1 MRSCFLLWNTNGTFN
16 PFPQFFFFFIF
27 WAAWL
32 LLLFTSLA
40 VILCPGMLLP
50 LVNFLSRRA
59 VHTPCRMS
67 SLHTYSVFA
76 RSTPLQPKTP
86 HAGCLL
92 SQKLNLHTSTIQPFK
107 KSKNPGYSSVTQT
120 VNSCPELTLQHTSQT
135 TDRRRSQRWPQ
146 PCPEQGTLP
155 ALTHSLYL

>member
-1 MRSCFLLWNTNGTFN
+1 MALLIHFLN
-16 PFPQFFFFFIF
+16 FFFLSSELLDCFSCSLLQQSFFV
-27 WAAWL
+27 
-32 LLLFTSLA
+32 LA
-40 VILCPGMLLP
+40 CS
-50 LVNFLSRRA
+50 FLSRRA

-135 TDRRRSQRWPQ
+135 TDRRRSQQWPQ

>member
-1 MRSCFLLWNTNGTFN
+1 MALLIHFLNFLFLSSELLDCFSCSLL
-16 PFPQFFFFFIF
+16 QQSFFV
-27 WAAWL
+27 
-32 LLLFTSLA
+32 LA
-40 VILCPGMLLP
+40 CS
-50 LVNFLSRRA
+50 FLSRRA

-135 TDRRRSQRWPQ
+135 TDKRRSQQ
-146 PCPEQGTLP
+146 
-155 ALTHSLYL
+155 